1 VAVSCLYNT
10 FNEQQNCNIKIH
22 AFNDVLLLYRTRRSE
37 ARIQQMLWK
46 VGYSDIV
53 FVNTVRIMLLSACD
67 ALTKCSFGGYVG
79 IEE

>member
-1 VAVSCLYNT
+1 
-10 FNEQQNCNIKIH
+10 
-22 AFNDVLLLYRTRRSE
+22 
-37 ARIQQMLWK
+37 MLWK